1 MRVDAKVCITKQQ
14 EIIAVVC
21 EKTGIN
27 SALVISDLAGKQEVL
42 TWHHPFAYWSNVEG
56 LIKDRAWLEKVDNQ
70 VLAGLFITA
79 YSRYEL
85 LDLQGMNA
93 VEGNAVLKTASN
105 ETLINLVYQAR
116 VFNKKN
122 TSGVGMLSVDWPAIK
137 DSASAEGLLKGYL
150 KRITPYFDKPEE
162 GNKKQDR
169 LFAMSIEARE
179 GRILAGGEYLSGK
192 STLSDHEREFEAN
205 LRSNRAEGRVLVDDL
220 RARQVISDKQKGILE
235 SILKGRGLV
244 NLPDEKRAD
253 IAEKLIA
260 MNDKGAARFAEILE
274 ASVNP
279 YDIFHRGAE
288 SLDSVS
294 EEFRKDSKPVS
305 IADILAERKRKAA
318 IKAEIMAASKELDTD
333 TDTDMDTDMDD
344 DISQGEGDD
353 E

>member
-1 MRVDAKVCITKQQ
+1 MRVEAKVCLTKQQ
-14 EIIAVVC
+14 EVLAVVC
-21 EKTGIN
+21 EKTGIA
-27 SALVISDLAGKQEVL
+27 SAMVIADLAGKKEVL

-56 LIKDRAWLEKVDNQ
+56 LIKDRSWLEKVDNQ
-70 VLAGLFITA
+70 VLAGLFITC
-79 YSRYEL
+79 YSHYDL
-85 LDLQGMNA
+85 LDLEGLNA
-93 VEGNAVLKTASN
+93 VEGNAVLKTASS
-105 ETLINLVYQAR
+105 ETLISLVYQAR

-122 TSGVGMLSVDWPAIK
+122 TSGVGMLSVDWPAMK

-150 KRITPYFDKPEE
+150 KRITPYFNRPEE

-192 STLSDHEREFEAN
+192 RTLSDHEREFEAN
-205 LRSNRAEGRVLVDDL
+205 LRSNRAEGRVLVEDM
-220 RARQVISDKQKGILE
+220 RARQIISDKQKGILE
-235 SILKGRGLV
+235 STLKGRGLV

-260 MNDKGAARFAEILE
+260 MNDKGAARFAEILK

-279 YDIFHRGAE
+279 YDIFHRGVE

-294 EEFRKDSKPVS
+294 EEFRKDNKPVS

-318 IKAEIMAASKELDTD
+318 IKAEIMAASRELDTD
-333 TDTDMDTDMDD
+333 TDADMDN
-344 DISQGEGDD
+344 DIIQGEGDD